1 VRSLQAPR
9 ASRRALTA
17 CSPNLCADS
26 RGANCCLEIRDILGC
41 DPVGPCLGYEGDCG
55 DLQTQFAE
63 LQGPW
68 LYSAAVGEP
77 PSEQMS
83 LADYVCHAFPD
94 DAYITDQLLVGLI
107 SVAVAL
113 PVDIFLMGAFETAN
127 AGDAPESWLEE
138 PSGKWKLLLGKAA
151 HNGWRLADPKH
162 PVSDLLL
169 WCVRCGSYESLF
181 ASAMRVLAWLRRRLR
196 GRQAVETNEE
206 DDGAASGSGAS
217 DDARADALA
226 KRLYAAAGLLG
237 VYVTW
242 TIMSWCVTL
251 RFSAH
256 HHVCVEFSRHAR
268 LSAAG
273 SYVRH
278 PEWLSRSACAC

>member
-1 VRSLQAPR
+1 
-9 ASRRALTA
+9 
-17 CSPNLCADS
+17 
-26 RGANCCLEIRDILGC
+26 LGC

-68 LYSAAVGEP
+68 LYSVAVGDP
-77 PSEQMS
+77 PTEQMS

-94 DAYITDQLLVGLI
+94 DAYVTDQLLVGLI

-113 PVDIFLMGAFETAN
+113 PVDLFLAGAFETAN

-138 PSGKWKLLLGKAA
+138 PSGKWKLIVGKQA
-151 HNGWRLADPKH
+151 HNGWRLADPKN

-169 WCVRCGSYESLF
+169 WCIRYGSYESLF
-181 ASAMRVLAWLRRRLR
+181 GSMLRVIAWLRRRLR
-196 GRQAVETNEE
+196 GRQPAEPEKE
-206 DDGAASGSGAS
+206 DEDEAASSDASG
-217 DDARADALA
+217 DARADAVM

-251 RFSAH
+251 RFNVAPS
-256 HHVCVEFSRHAR
+256 CLR
-268 LSAAG
+268 
-273 SYVRH
+273 
-278 PEWLSRSACAC
+278 